1 MSSQI
6 TTILFQNQAIG
17 TLAFPVLSYVEWKI
31 NKYYYSQDM
40 YGLSNPHHI
49 NLNVL
54 DETTMVLICVA
65 VKHVDYSL
73 DVP

>member
-1 MSSQI
+1 
-6 TTILFQNQAIG
+6 
-17 TLAFPVLSYVEWKI
+17 
-31 NKYYYSQDM
+31 M